1 MSQFKRQTL
10 RGEPIRVGDHE
21 VVPEA
26 RVWSWQ
32 TKEAVIH
39 DAGHAAERGMLV
51 VRTRPTALIDRSG
64 ESTRRIPVI
73 DVNRRLE
80 VLLLITALALPIVL
94 NAVAL
99 FAKQAKPKRA
109 P

>member
-1 MSQFKRQTL
+1 MSQFKRETL

-32 TKEAVIH
+32 RKEAVIR
-39 DAGHAAERGMLV
+39 DAGHAAERGMLMA
-51 VRTRPTALIDRSG
+51 RARPTALLDRTG
-64 ESTRRIPVI
+64 GSTRRIPVI

-99 FAKQAKPKRA
+99 FVKTVKPR
-109 P
+109 

>member
-1 MSQFKRQTL
+1 MSQFKRETL

-32 TKEAVIH
+32 MKEAVIH
-39 DAGHAAERGMLV
+39 AADHAAERGTWI
-51 VRTRPTALIDRSG
+51 VRARPTALIDRTG
-64 ESTRRIPVI
+64 ESTRRVPVI

-99 FAKQAKPKRA
+99 FVKPVKPR
-109 P
+109 